1 MAIDMKNFEQQI
13 QNLETFRKAIDRAIE
28 TARDRLDRIQ
38 NKNEPFEKVFEVDRV
53 PYGPSDNGG

>member
-1 MAIDMKNFEQQI
+1 MAINMENFEQQI
-13 QNLETFRKAIDRAIE
+13 KNLETLKKAIDRAIV

-38 NKNEPFEKVFEVDRV
+38 NKNEPFETVFETDRV